1 MSVLDYLVNSL
12 MTVVLI
18 VGSYQFYFFLQRRHA
33 RKPIEFYSPIDELIP
48 FRPGWVW
55 VYTALYYPVIL
66 LGVLTIGSFAQFNY
80 TAFSFLMLL
89 AMQLLA
95 FFIFPVRTPAAWRE
109 YKLEESLST
118 RFLGLI
124 QRYDAPSNSFPSMHV
139 SVATLTALHLYNNLK
154 PFVGQGAVLVFL
166 FPVLIA
172 ISSLYTKQHYL
183 ADVLAG
189 AILGYVNYKLFELY
203 W

>member
-33 RKPIEFYSPIDELIP
+33 RKPIEFYSRIDELIP

-89 AMQLLA
+89 RDAP
-95 FFIFPVRTPAAWRE
+95 IFPDTLAAWLRWIGR
-109 YKLEESLST
+109 LRRQFLLSGLHCIGVVWCPCPESEGP
-118 RFLGLI
+118 R
-124 QRYDAPSNSFPSMHV
+124 RA
-139 SVATLTALHLYNNLK
+139 AT
-154 PFVGQGAVLVFL
+154 
-166 FPVLIA
+166 
-172 ISSLYTKQHYL
+172 
-183 ADVLAG
+183 
-189 AILGYVNYKLFELY
+189 
-203 W
+203 